1 MFKKKE
7 DIKIWI
13 CIEVDIINNLYK
25 KFSYTSQV
33 TSFCYNDEI
42 SLQFNIFNKGI
53 IIEPK
58 SIEWIEP
65 IKSEAP
71 IGIYEKTKF
80 ISPIEFNQLRACE
93 IETQILFWK
102 NKLPEDDGGIVE
114 KFKKIFRKFFKIKNI
129 QFDESKFYFYK
140 FEMKANKIGLLK

>member
-1 MFKKKE
+1 MEIKCKVITKEVKQSYEIGCNYISLNKKYDYIWKFDVQKKE

-71 IGIYEKTKF
+71 IGIYEKIKF
-80 ISPIEFNQLRACE
+80 ISPIEFN
-93 IETQILFWK
+93 
-102 NKLPEDDGGIVE
+102 
-114 KFKKIFRKFFKIKNI
+114 
-129 QFDESKFYFYK
+129 
-140 FEMKANKIGLLK
+140 